1 MSTDIL
7 DRLRNIP
14 IFSSLADNRESL
26 ERVAAK
32 LKKQSHEAGSA
43 IISKGDEGDTLYI
56 LNSGRVRILRN
67 TLSGEPFALVNLDA
81 DQNIFFGEV
90 ALIDHDVRSATVL
103 AVSDCETLTL
113 SRKDYLSLC
122 EEDPVAGFRITFQIA
137 LRLSATMRKSSRD
150 MITMYQALID
160 EIS

>member
-43 IISKGDEGDTLYI
+43 IILEG
-56 LNSGRVRILRN
+56 
-67 TLSGEPFALVNLDA
+67 DA

-122 EEDPVAGFRITFQIA
+122 EEDPVAGFRITFQLA

>member
-43 IISKGDEGDTLYI
+43 IISEG
-56 LNSGRVRILRN
+56 
-67 TLSGEPFALVNLDA
+67 DA

-122 EEDPVAGFRITFQIA
+122 EEDPVAGFRITFQLA

>member
-26 ERVAAK
+26 AAK

-43 IISKGDEGDTLYI
+43 IISEGDEGDTLYI
-56 LNSGRVRILRN
+56 LNSGRV
-67 TLSGEPFALVNLDA
+67 
-81 DQNIFFGEV
+81 
-90 ALIDHDVRSATVL
+90 H
-103 AVSDCETLTL
+103 
-113 SRKDYLSLC
+113 
-122 EEDPVAGFRITFQIA
+122 
-137 LRLSATMRKSSRD
+137 

-160 EIS
+160 EVS